1 MQRPLGHGNDCW
13 NRASNPHELE
23 VQRKT
28 KTRGPPNRGCE
39 KIRVRKI
46 GVERPIFKRVFQNFP
61 KFRKKSPNFRKFYEI
76 SKTFTLS
83 TKSTPNPGN
92 EGPFWNFLEVF
103 GNRLFFGRQPRQGRP
118 TEGATKSL
126 FSRGFPKFP
135 AMKIF

>member
-1 MQRPLGHGNDCW
+1 MLSVIQRPLGHGNHRW
-13 NRASNPHELE
+13 NRANNPQEPKA
-23 VQRKT
+23 QRKMPT
-28 KTRGPPNRGCE
+28 KKAQP
-39 KIRVRKI
+39 RVRKN
-46 GVERPIFKRVFQNFP
+46 RSAKAYFQKGFP
-61 KFRKKSPNFRKFYEI
+61 KFSGISKKISKFPKFSEI
-76 SKTFTLS
+76 SKTFTRS